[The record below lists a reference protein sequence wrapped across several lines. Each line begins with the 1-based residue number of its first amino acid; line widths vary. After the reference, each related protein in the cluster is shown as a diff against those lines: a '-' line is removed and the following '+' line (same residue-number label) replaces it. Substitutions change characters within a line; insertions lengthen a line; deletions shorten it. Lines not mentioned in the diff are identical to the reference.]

1 MVDYEHPHANI
12 VELLHHDTYTAEE
25 LAELLDMDVHF
36 VQHEAFTGH
45 LKATISEHHVICIN
59 RDAVVDWLRTRQ
71 LPLP

>member
-1 MVDYEHPHANI
+1 MVDDGHPHVNI
-12 VELLHHDTYTAEE
+12 VSLLHQDHYTAEE

-45 LKATISEHHVICIN
+45 LKATIAEHHVICIN
-59 RDAVVDWLRTRQ
+59 REAVVEWLRTRQ